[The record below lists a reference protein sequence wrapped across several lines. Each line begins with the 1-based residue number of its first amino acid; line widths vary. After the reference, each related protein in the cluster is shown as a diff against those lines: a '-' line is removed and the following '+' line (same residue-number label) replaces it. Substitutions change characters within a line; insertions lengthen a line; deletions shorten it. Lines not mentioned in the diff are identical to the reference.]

1 MKLIEKYFVAALLLV
16 SLSAFA
22 LAQAPASP
30 APPIQSP
37 TTKAPGAEAPVKQSV
52 PDAAEAK
59 KTPPQK
65 LPDTLP
71 AKEFSRLI
79 REFSEEGG
87 SFFSDNLLSNETAYL
102 HIVDKLKQ
110 STSVGGAYIG
120 VGPEQNFTYIAK
132 VRPRIAFI
140 VDIRRMAATEQL
152 MYKAIFHLS
161 ADRAEF
167 LSRLLSKPLPRDK
180 PFAATVPLND
190 LTAYFAEAPI
200 NEELFRAN
208 LGAITRLIEKDL
220 EYPLS
225 SGEVQE
231 LGYVLRSFKEEGLAM
246 TYHWS
251 GGYMPGYF
259 PTLKEVISETDLTG
273 KQGNFLASAED
284 YQFVRELQLKN
295 MIIPLT
301 GDFAGPKAF
310 ASVGDYLKK
319 YGLTVSAFYTSNVE
333 QYLFDNQV
341 FAEFANNVRRLP
353 VNEQS
358 VFIRSV
364 LSRFGHPA
372 MSPGHQFA
380 ILLQRIPVFLKEFD
394 EGRYRGYASL
404 VNSNYIAPERR

>member
-1 MKLIEKYFVAALLLV
+1 MKLVARFLLPALLL
-16 SLSAFA
+16 LSTPAFA
-22 LAQAPASP
+22 QQTPASNPATQPAAQTAPAKVAVS
-30 APPIQSP
+30 
-37 TTKAPGAEAPVKQSV
+37 GAQ
-52 PDAAEAK
+52 
-59 KTPPQK
+59 T
-65 LPDTLP
+65 LPEVLP
-71 AKEFSRLI
+71 AKEFARLI
-79 REFSEEGG
+79 HEFSEEGG
-87 SFFSDNLLSNETAYL
+87 TFFSDNLLSNETAYL

-110 STSVGGAYIG
+110 STSPGGAYIG

-167 LSRLLSKPLPRDK
+167 LSRLLSKPLPKDK
-180 PFAATVPLND
+180 PFVANVPLND
-190 LTAYFAEAPI
+190 LTAYFSEAPI
-200 NEELFRAN
+200 SEEMFRAN
-208 LGAITRLIEKDL
+208 LAAMTRMIEKDF

-225 SGEVQE
+225 VGEQQE
-231 LGYVLRSFKEEGLAM
+231 LGYVLRSFKEEGLSM

-259 PTLKEVISETDLTG
+259 PTLREVISETDLTG

-284 YQFVRELQLKN
+284 YEFVRALQMKN

-310 ASVGDYLKK
+310 ASMGEYLKR

-341 FAEFANNVRRLP
+341 FTDFANNVRRLP
-353 VNEQS
+353 VNDQS

-394 EGRYRGYASL
+394 EGRYRQYSSL
-404 VNSNYIAPERR
+404 VNSNYIAPEKR

>member
-1 MKLIEKYFVAALLLV
+1 MKQISRFLFSALLLV

-22 LAQAPASP
+22 QTPATPMP
-30 APPIQSP
+30 AARPV
-37 TTKAPGAEAPVKQSV
+37 APV
-52 PDAAEAK
+52 
-59 KTPPQK
+59 TLT
-65 LPDTLP
+65 LPEVLP
-71 AKEFSRLI
+71 AKEFARLI

-87 SFFSDNLLSNETAYL
+87 TFFSDNLLSNETAYL
-102 HIVDKLKQ
+102 HIVDRLKQ
-110 STSVGGAYIG
+110 STSPGGAYIG

-132 VRPRIAFI
+132 VRPRVAFI

-161 ADRAEF
+161 TDRAEF
-167 LSRLLSKPLPRDK
+167 LSRLLSKPLPKEK
-180 PFAATVPLND
+180 PFAANTPLND
-190 LTAYFAEAPI
+190 LLAYFGEAPI
-200 NEELFRAN
+200 SEEMFRAN
-208 LGAITRLIEKDL
+208 LASIIRTIEQDF
-220 EYPLS
+220 EYSLS
-225 SGEVQE
+225 NGEQQE

-259 PTLKEVISETDLTG
+259 PSLKEVLSETDLAG
-273 KQGNFLASAED
+273 KQGNFLASVED
-284 YQFVRELQLKN
+284 YDFVRGLQMKN
-295 MIIPLT
+295 MVIPLT

-310 ASVGDYLKK
+310 AAIGDYLKK

-341 FAEFANNVRRLP
+341 FADFANNVRKLP
-353 VNEQS
+353 VNDQS

-380 ILLQRIPVFLKEFD
+380 ILMQRIPVFLKEFD
-394 EGRYRGYASL
+394 EGRYRQYSSL

>member
-1 MKLIEKYFVAALLLV
+1 MKLIERFLLTALLLI
-16 SLSAFA
+16 SSSAFA
-22 LAQAPASP
+22 LAQAPATNAAPPPQPQAPVAKP
-30 APPIQSP
+30 APPP
-37 TTKAPGAEAPVKQSV
+37 TQT
-52 PDAAEAK
+52 
-59 KTPPQK
+59 
-65 LPDTLP
+65 LPEVLP
-71 AKEFSRLI
+71 AKEFARMI
-79 REFSEEGG
+79 REFSEESGT
-87 SFFSDNLLSNETAYL
+87 FFSDNLLSNETAYL

-110 STSVGGAYIG
+110 TTTPGGAYIG

-167 LSRLLSKPLPRDK
+167 LSRLLSKPLPQDK
-180 PFAATVPLND
+180 PFAANVPLND
-190 LTAYFAEAPI
+190 LTAYFSDAPI
-200 NEELFRAN
+200 SEEMFRVN
-208 LGAITRLIEKDL
+208 LAAITRMIEKDF
-220 EYPLS
+220 EYTLS
-225 SGEVQE
+225 TGEQQE
-231 LGYVLRSFKEEGLAM
+231 LGYVLRSFKEEGLGM

-259 PTLKEVISETDLTG
+259 PTLKEVITETDLSG

-284 YQFVRELQLKN
+284 YEFVRGLQMKN
-295 MIIPLT
+295 LIIPLT
-301 GDFAGPKAF
+301 GDFAGSKAF
-310 ASVGDYLKK
+310 SSVGEYLKK
-319 YGLTVSAFYTSNVE
+319 NGLTVSAFYTSNVE

-341 FAEFANNVRRLP
+341 FTDFANNVRKLP
-353 VNEQS
+353 VNDQS

-394 EGRYRGYASL
+394 EGRYRQYSSL

>member
-1 MKLIEKYFVAALLLV
+1 MKLIERLLLPALLVV
-16 SLSAFA
+16 SSSAFLFA
-22 LAQAPASP
+22 QTPATSTATQTSPQAPVAKP
-30 APPIQSP
+30 A
-37 TTKAPGAEAPVKQSV
+37 APALLG
-52 PDAAEAK
+52 
-59 KTPPQK
+59 
-65 LPDTLP
+65 LPDVLP
-71 AKEFSRLI
+71 AKEFARII

-87 SFFSDNLLSNETAYL
+87 TFFSDNLLSNETAYL
-102 HIVDKLKQ
+102 HIVDKLKE
-110 STSVGGAYIG
+110 STTPGGAYIG

-152 MYKAIFHLS
+152 MYKAIFQLS
-161 ADRAEF
+161 PDRAEF

-180 PFAATVPLND
+180 PFAANAALND
-190 LTAYFAEAPI
+190 LTAYFGEAPI
-200 NEELFRAN
+200 SEDLFRAN
-208 LGAITRLIEKDL
+208 LVAITRMIEKDF
-220 EYPLS
+220 EYTLS
-225 SGEVQE
+225 VGEQQE
-231 LGYVLRSFKEEGLAM
+231 LGYVLRSFKEEGLGM

-284 YQFVRELQLKN
+284 YEFVRGLQMKN

-301 GDFAGPKAF
+301 GDFAGSKAF
-310 ASVGDYLKK
+310 ASMGEYLRK

-341 FAEFANNVRRLP
+341 FGDFANNVRRLP
-353 VNEQS
+353 VNDQS

-364 LSRFGHPA
+364 LSRFGHPT

-380 ILLQRIPVFLKEFD
+380 ILLQKIPVFLKEFD
-394 EGRYRGYASL
+394 EGRYRQYYSL